1 MPPPAKKPAKRPRS
15 LLRKVVT
22 LENGLFVL
30 LLMSSYFL
38 LRRAI
43 HRRIYG
49 SAATSSE
56 GLSSEDAE
64 VLSSDMDTAAY
75 DDGDGDDGPS
85 PSRKNRVQAFGDD
98 GKPKHAYTYTL
109 SHRKNVAHSINNK
122 TLPTVKGLPIYLS
135 AKRLPKDDVFVS
147 QENYDRLMQ
156 GYASECTSRS
166 CRAEHDLYKRAY
178 PDAEMKLLDRFNFT
192 ECAVVGSSGHLLNSS
207 LGGAIDSHPV
217 VLRINQAP
225 TNPKFRRHV
234 GMKTTFRLINTRW
247 TNKYGDTR
255 FLDGTKEG
263 LGPTGQGLP
272 LEEDLTL
279 VVTRAKPKRF
289 DEMVQYMRLARP
301 DVNVLYLSSRVVT
314 QARRLLVSYRTR
326 LASKG
331 FGPYFGGST
340 PSSGFVGLYMLMN
353 MCERVTVYGFGL
365 DADDGRA
372 QEYHYFHLF
381 SDGAEK
387 NRMNPT
393 HSFDVE
399 DILMRALAES
409 SMVKR
414 CIFLQGM
421 RKHNKNCGRVYM
433 PPAPVSFSNGR
444 SGGGGDDDSYET
456 NVRTRADGS
465 IYVRSRRKKNKD
477 SAAAAAAA
485 AAAAEEEE
493 AEANG
498 QGVFELDI

>member
-1 MPPPAKKPAKRPRS
+1 
-15 LLRKVVT
+15 
-22 LENGLFVL
+22 
-30 LLMSSYFL
+30 
-38 LRRAI
+38 
-43 HRRIYG
+43 
-49 SAATSSE
+49 
-56 GLSSEDAE
+56 
-64 VLSSDMDTAAY
+64 
-75 DDGDGDDGPS
+75 
-85 PSRKNRVQAFGDD
+85 
-98 GKPKHAYTYTL
+98 
-109 SHRKNVAHSINNK
+109 
-122 TLPTVKGLPIYLS
+122 
-135 AKRLPKDDVFVS
+135 
-147 QENYDRLMQ
+147 
-156 GYASECTSRS
+156 
-166 CRAEHDLYKRAY
+166 
-178 PDAEMKLLDRFNFT
+178 
-192 ECAVVGSSGHLLNSS
+192 
-207 LGGAIDSHPV
+207 
-217 VLRINQAP
+217 
-225 TNPKFRRHV
+225 
-234 GMKTTFRLINTRW
+234 MKTTFRLINTRW

-414 CIFLQGM
+414 CIFLPGM

-433 PPAPVSFSNGR
+433 PPAPVSFSNGG

-477 SAAAAAAA
+477 STAAAAAA